1 MKRKEREKEGI
12 TAMRENL
19 KVKVTAPQYTV
30 VSGVTFAQVDAW
42 FGHTRRDLKMDIIY
56 PEDGT
61 RKYPCVVWICGG
73 AWLRMDRSAHLAYL
87 SELARSGFVVASVE
101 YRTSNEGN
109 FPDQLTD
116 VKAGIRYLRA
126 MSRRYHVDVERF
138 GVMGESAGGYLAAMA
153 ALADDKAYDVGA
165 FTEYS
170 SKVQAACPWYPP
182 ADVTSFPYP
191 SPVEAAA
198 SMESLL
204 LGKNVALYKEEALKI
219 CPVSYVTKDAP
230 PFFIIHGDDD
240 HTVAFE
246 QGEILHD
253 KLEEA
258 GADVK
263 LLVLEG
269 ADHADMPFFQKELW
283 DRIVSFF
290 REKLGAAEPV

>member
-1 MKRKEREKEGI
+1 MREK
-12 TAMRENL
+12 L
-19 KVKVTAPQYTV
+19 KVKVTAPQYSF

-42 FGHTRRDLKMDIIY
+42 YDHTRRDLKMDIIY
-56 PEDGT
+56 PEDKT
-61 RKYPCVVWICGG
+61 KKYPCVVWICGG
-73 AWLRMDRSAHLAYL
+73 AWIRMDRSAHAAYL

-101 YRTSNEGN
+101 YRTTNEGC
-109 FPDQLTD
+109 FPIQLED

-126 MSRRYHVDVERF
+126 LSDRYNIDTERF

-153 ALADDKAYDVGA
+153 ALADDPVFDVGA
-165 FTEYS
+165 FTEFS

-182 ADVTSFPYP
+182 ADVTAFQYP
-191 SPVEAAA
+191 SPVEAAV

-204 LGKNVALYKEEALKI
+204 LGKNVMLHQEEALKI
-219 CPVSYVTKDAP
+219 CPVSFVTKDAP
-230 PFFIIHGDDD
+230 PFLIIHGDND
-240 HTVAFE
+240 HTVPFE

-269 ADHADMPFFQKELW
+269 ADHADMPFFQEEIW
-283 DRIVSFF
+283 QRIIGFF
-290 REKLGAAEPV
+290 KEKLGEK